1 MCSQRVWGVV
11 LIVIVASACDSRSS
25 VPSAPSTVPQAV
37 APTSTFTLAGVIN
50 EALEGVQVRIGPQH
64 AMTDGNGYYSIPGIT
79 AGEIWATK
87 LGYRTEKRNVTLS
100 TDTRLDMR
108 LVPLDKYSLS
118 GVVSELTP
126 TGLVPIEGALVT
138 GSFDYPVTT
147 DKNGLFSIPGGL
159 YESDD
164 YIYGIYV
171 IKEGYQTYTR
181 YLTLSEDT
189 RLDVQLVRR

>member
-1 MCSQRVWGVV
+1 
-11 LIVIVASACDSRSS
+11 
-25 VPSAPSTVPQAV
+25 
-37 APTSTFTLAGVIN
+37 
-50 EALEGVQVRIGPQH
+50 
-64 AMTDGNGYYSIPGIT
+64 
-79 AGEIWATK
+79 
-87 LGYRTEKRNVTLS
+87 
-100 TDTRLDMR
+100 MR

-126 TGLVPIEGALVT
+126 TGLVPIEGARVT